1 MRYKG
6 VTKFMAG
13 LLAAAMVV
21 TGIPVATL
29 DTAEAKSKTEK
40 LSYKGYT
47 KVWEDNFDGN
57 SLNMKDWNVET
68 HEPGWVNAE
77 LQEYTESGNIKV
89 SDGKLTIIPKRTK
102 NADGTY
108 SYTSGRI
115 NTQNKHDFKYGI
127 MEARMKFPK
136 GQGYLPAFWMMPT
149 NENLYGQWPKCGEID
164 IAEVMGQDTKKIYG
178 TIHYGEP
185 HAQSQGTEVLK
196 KGNFADDWHTCAV
209 EWEPGSIKWYVDG
222 VLYHE
227 EHSWFTKTPGQGEV
241 TYPAPF
247 DQNFYIIFN
256 LAIGGSWVG
265 YPDKTTDYNS
275 NFQVDYV
282 KVYQKKNYNENVKKP
297 EKKVVLKKAD
307 KKGNFISNAD
317 FSKNEKLDGSANWQF
332 MTAQSGEGSA
342 AIKNK
347 KIEIKTKNAGKE
359 EYSIQL
365 VQPGLPMEKGATY
378 EVSFDAYADKA
389 RTMKVDISGPDMN
402 YMRYFNDTAVN
413 LTTKKKSYKFKF
425 TMNEDTDANSRLE
438 FNMGAQGSTAN
449 VYITNVKVKKIKSAS
464 KAEVN
469 KKTVLADGNLVYN
482 GKFQEGDKRLGYWN
496 IKKKN
501 ASVAVSNK
509 NYNDRKLVVKLTKDS
524 KAADVKVYQT
534 GLAFEANKEYSV
546 SFDASATTARTI
558 KVKVAEKTF
567 NAKLNKETK
576 NYEFIMKTGKK
587 LTDKNVIF
595 YLGGKKGTV
604 CIDNVVVTENSLIKN
619 GSFNAGT
626 TGWTEWHDTSEA
638 DLSFVIDSLSEDNAA
653 DFTIKKTGSEDWK
666 IQLKQENVPLEKDQ
680 YYKLTFKAKS
690 SKTRKMRA
698 IMQGLEDKGWAVYSG
713 ENTVKLTSKY
723 KTYTKVFQMTADSDP
738 KSQISFCLGAVGGK
752 SINTQHRV
760 CIDDVN
766 LEIISEKEAK
776 KYLGEGPKTQDSMIK
791 DGTFVKGMELWSEWH
806 EAAEADAQ
814 YEVVDNAVH
823 FTVNKTGS
831 EDWKIQLKQENI
843 KLEQGHYYKLTFK
856 GKSDL
861 ERKVRATVQG
871 GEARNYSHYTGD
883 YFVTLKK
890 DYQTYEHVFK
900 MNEATDDKTSFQICM
915 GAVGGAINKTHNMY
929 FTEFSLVEISEEE
942 GKKLAKNTSGGGGG
956 VAGGGDSGYTP
967 PAGGPAP
974 EVEPVEPKTSAP
986 SNTELQAEVQDSNL
1000 NVSGSISGNGNV
1012 ATFATSQTAQQT
1024 ATATVAKLADVK
1036 KDSQLVYTFK
1046 GSMNAG
1052 GTSGYSVNRMARIMG
1067 LNRASLM
1074 DARIRSGETE
1084 PKAVVSFELKNGKN
1098 EKIADFTCNGQ
1109 TEFELLPFETDYKLI
1124 AEIGRD
1130 VSDVSGAKVV
1140 CTMKLTKTTIALKNN
1155 TVGLAST
1162 NDLGE
1167 NANMIRDGNFSAD
1180 TGRWVTSVWGKDAS
1194 ANIQLTGKK
1203 AIITVNSIGHEKQ
1216 AGKNDYDIQPSQI
1229 QLKQK
1234 HIGLTKGA
1242 TYQISI
1248 TGSST
1253 VARPI
1258 KIDIMSADF
1267 SKWYGG
1273 GTINLT
1279 STSQI
1284 HQLDE
1289 FTVEQPTSDELVA
1302 IISMGEYY
1310 DDKHVCKNVQPSTIE
1325 LSDFKVTKTAD
1336 VSAQDK
1342 GDISPSGINY
1352 NNTGNIFTH
1361 RISSDGAIILD
1372 VTSTGAVAY
1381 AIQVGNDVSLSAN
1394 AKYEY
1399 SYDIVVD
1406 KDWNVN
1412 SQIQDPSNGYS
1423 TIEGSDKAQALTKNT
1438 WTTVTQSFAS
1448 TAAKNNLKFNIN
1460 LGGGN
1465 LGNQMDP
1472 GEKVKICIR
1481 NIKFVKKE
1489 GQTTSEGDTPTEGTD
1504 EKQSFAVRGFTSVSD
1519 KQWQSYIKNQN
1530 LTGNTCK
1537 VEDGKVIFDIKDAGE
1552 ANYYVQLKQ
1561 TGIDWKDGAKYK
1573 VSFKVVST
1581 ATRGI
1586 EYSFMSALN
1595 DYYDGAKVS
1604 LTKDV
1609 VASVDKEFTATKD
1622 DSNAVF
1628 QISLGKYADH
1638 WDATLKQNIF
1648 VETAPSTITITDFS
1662 LTEVQPEPTPTPDPD
1677 PEPTPV
1683 VNQVGAELITN
1694 GDFSGELSTEG
1705 NFARCNGSGT
1715 LSIEEGK
1722 LKYIVGDS
1730 SISNANDAWREQITQ
1745 KVSVNAGKTYL
1756 LSFRVQGS
1764 KAQDIKF
1771 GIQGSHEEG
1780 LYNGADI
1787 WPTVHIDVQASFDDG
1802 KWTNVRQV
1810 LTMPANITAGE
1821 KNAEVYFNMC
1831 AVGVTGQTIYF
1842 DDISLKEF
1850 SSNPTNANMLKNPTF
1865 EGNSDNGWG
1874 INQQTSLSAT
1884 KSINAGVITFSAVT
1898 ITDTTNEWDL
1908 QLKNAGLLLEKGAS
1922 YKISF
1927 NITSSKARAIKS
1939 GMQSKYYEWYTDNL
1953 QQVEANQKTFVQYS
1967 FTMNDKSTD
1976 VEADFYVS
1984 LGKVDTTQAQDYDLT
1999 LSDFSI
2005 IKESN

>member
-6 VTKFMAG
+6 VTKFIAG

-21 TGIPVATL
+21 TGVPVSTL
-29 DTAEAKSKTEK
+29 NTADAKTKTEK

-57 SLNMKDWNVET
+57 ALNMKDWNVET

-282 KVYQKKNYNENVKKP
+282 KVYQKKNYNDNVKKP

-449 VYITNVKVKKIKSAS
+449 VYITNVKVKKVKSAT
-464 KAEVN
+464 KAEAD

-524 KAADVKVYQT
+524 KVADVKVYQT

-558 KVKVAEKTF
+558 KVKVAGKTF
-567 NAKLNKETK
+567 SAKLNKATK

-587 LTDKNVIF
+587 LSDKSVIF

-698 IMQGLEDKGWAVYSG
+698 IMQGLEDKNWEVYSG

-738 KSQISFCLGAVGGK
+738 KAQISFCLGAVAGK
-752 SINTQHRV
+752 AINTQHRV

-791 DGTFVKGMELWSEWH
+791 DGTFVKGMEMWSEWH

-871 GEARNYSHYTGD
+871 GETRNYSHYTGD

-929 FTEFSLVEISEEE
+929 FTDFSLVEISEEE
-942 GKKLAKNTSGGGGG
+942 GKKLAKNQFAGG
-956 VAGGGDSGYTP
+956 VAGGGYY
-967 PAGGPAP
+967 GG
-974 EVEPVEPKTSAP
+974 
-986 SNTELQAEVQDSNL
+986 
-1000 NVSGSISGNGNV
+1000 SGNGGGAPVTKPASVGQILSNV
-1012 ATFATSQTAQQT
+1012 AMTPD
-1024 ATATVAKLADVK
+1024 L
-1036 KDSQLVYTFK
+1036 
-1046 GSMNAG
+1046 GSTGANVSAG
-1052 GTSGYSVNRMARIMG
+1052 NENG
-1067 LNRASLM
+1067 
-1074 DARIRSGETE
+1074 
-1084 PKAVVSFELKNGKN
+1084 KAVVRVTDTGNAANPGDIKVPVAKITNVKPDRINVITIKASMKTGARTYGLRRARLMSGGGENYVQFAIKIGDAEPVVLKDKNGN
-1098 EKIADFTCNGQ
+1098 
-1109 TEFELLPFETDYKLI
+1109 
-1124 AEIGRD
+1124 
-1130 VSDVSGAKVV
+1130 S
-1140 CTMKLTKTTIALKNN
+1140 
-1155 TVGLAST
+1155 
-1162 NDLGE
+1162 
-1167 NANMIRDGNFSAD
+1167 
-1180 TGRWVTSVWGKDAS
+1180 
-1194 ANIQLTGKK
+1194 NIQLTNSETAYQFIYQGNGSDLVEPQIICFVGKAEADK
-1203 AIITVNSIGHEKQ
+1203 KIEIGSVQADNTIEAADIPNNMLILENADFSNSYSRWEKSIVAPGTGSITYNDKQAIINVTNPGTADWNV
-1216 AGKNDYDIQPSQI
+1216 
-1229 QLKQK
+1229 QLKQM
-1234 HIGLTKGA
+1234 GLPLAEGGNYKVTFTA
-1242 TYQISI
+1242 E
-1248 TGSST
+1248 ST
-1253 VARPI
+1253 VARTMKASVMAVSGENYGWINGADVLLKANEPNTVTFYIRNMKATEGGVNTASASKGIFFSMGRITDAGYMAGDTPASTI
-1258 KIDIMSADF
+1258 KISNLSVTKVETAGEDTQTNPGTKPSGGNGGETEEVGTDEIDANKLLNANFASGVETNWFISKTEGNTVSVNSNQELEFDIKTVGDNAWDDCIAQDKINLVKDHYYMISFDISSTAARSATCALSGENGDP
-1267 SKWYGG
+1267 WYGG
-1273 GTINLT
+1273 T
-1279 STSQI
+1279 
-1284 HQLDE
+1284 
-1289 FTVEQPTSDELVA
+1289 
-1302 IISMGEYY
+1302 
-1310 DDKHVCKNVQPSTIE
+1310 
-1325 LSDFKVTKTAD
+1325 DF
-1336 VSAQDK
+1336 
-1342 GDISPSGINY
+1342 
-1352 NNTGNIFTH
+1352 
-1361 RISSDGAIILD
+1361 
-1372 VTSTGAVAY
+1372 
-1381 AIQVGNDVSLSAN
+1381 
-1394 AKYEY
+1394 
-1399 SYDIVVD
+1399 
-1406 KDWNVN
+1406 
-1412 SQIQDPSNGYS
+1412 
-1423 TIEGSDKAQALTKNT
+1423 ALTAGDKMSVTAYVNMTGKETNKNAT
-1438 WTTVTQSFAS
+1438 
-1448 TAAKNNLKFNIN
+1448 
-1460 LGGGN
+1460 
-1465 LGNQMDP
+1465 
-1472 GEKVKICIR
+1472 
-1481 NIKFVKKE
+1481 
-1489 GQTTSEGDTPTEGTD
+1489 
-1504 EKQSFAVRGFTSVSD
+1504 
-1519 KQWQSYIKNQN
+1519 
-1530 LTGNTCK
+1530 
-1537 VEDGKVIFDIKDAGE
+1537 
-1552 ANYYVQLKQ
+1552 
-1561 TGIDWKDGAKYK
+1561 
-1573 VSFKVVST
+1573 FK
-1581 ATRGI
+1581 
-1586 EYSFMSALN
+1586 
-1595 DYYDGAKVS
+1595 
-1604 LTKDV
+1604 
-1609 VASVDKEFTATKD
+1609 
-1622 DSNAVF
+1622 
-1628 QISLGKYADH
+1628 ISLGKFTTYVESVAVKHDTATSKITISNLVVKRIKSIPGQPETPEQPGEPENPEDNPQNTETNLFRDPTLSGNSWWND
-1638 WDATLKQNIF
+1638 WDVQVNGGSIKENSKNNNNNALNFTVTNIGTGNDNLFVKQNNISLDAGSYDITF
-1648 VETAPSTITITDFS
+1648 DIQCDHNRNIQAVFINTSDNYQWLPGCTGEESLEANTKKTIKMT
-1662 LTEVQPEPTPTPDPD
+1662 LTLD
-1677 PEPTPV
+1677 
-1683 VNQVGAELITN
+1683 
-1694 GDFSGELSTEG
+1694 
-1705 NFARCNGSGT
+1705 GSKTG
-1715 LSIEEGK
+1715 LEFRILLGK
-1722 LKYIVGDS
+1722 LTNPGIE
-1730 SISNANDAWREQITQ
+1730 SNVEHS
-1745 KVSVNAGKTYL
+1745 VSVSNMKM
-1756 LSFRVQGS
+1756 
-1764 KAQDIKF
+1764 IK
-1771 GIQGSHEEG
+1771 
-1780 LYNGADI
+1780 
-1787 WPTVHIDVQASFDDG
+1787 
-1802 KWTNVRQV
+1802 K
-1810 LTMPANITAGE
+1810 
-1821 KNAEVYFNMC
+1821 
-1831 AVGVTGQTIYF
+1831 
-1842 DDISLKEF
+1842 
-1850 SSNPTNANMLKNPTF
+1850 
-1865 EGNSDNGWG
+1865 
-1874 INQQTSLSAT
+1874 
-1884 KSINAGVITFSAVT
+1884 
-1898 ITDTTNEWDL
+1898 
-1908 QLKNAGLLLEKGAS
+1908 
-1922 YKISF
+1922 
-1927 NITSSKARAIKS
+1927 
-1939 GMQSKYYEWYTDNL
+1939 
-1953 QQVEANQKTFVQYS
+1953 
-1967 FTMNDKSTD
+1967 
-1976 VEADFYVS
+1976 
-1984 LGKVDTTQAQDYDLT
+1984 
-1999 LSDFSI
+1999 
-2005 IKESN
+2005 

>member
-57 SLNMKDWNVET
+57 SLNMNDWNVET

-77 LQEYTESGNIKV
+77 LQEYTESGNFKV
-89 SDGKLTIIPKRTK
+89 SNGKLTIIPKRTK

-127 MEARMKFPK
+127 MEAKMKFPK

-196 KGNFADDWHTCAV
+196 KGDFSDEWHTCAV
-209 EWEPGSIKWYVDG
+209 EWEPGSIKWYLDG

-227 EHSWFTKTPGQGEV
+227 ENQWFTKTPGQGEAS
-241 TYPAPF
+241 YPAPF

-265 YPDKTTDYNS
+265 NPDKTTDYNS

-282 KVYQKKNYNENVKKP
+282 KVYQKKNYNDNVKKP

-307 KKGNFISNAD
+307 KKGNFVSNAD

-449 VYITNVKVKKIKSAS
+449 VYITNVKVKKVKSAT
-464 KAEVN
+464 KAEAD

-509 NYNDRKLVVKLTKDS
+509 DYNDRKLVVKLTKDS

-546 SFDASATTARTI
+546 SFAASATTARTI
-558 KVKVAEKTF
+558 KVKVAGKTF
-567 NAKLNKETK
+567 NAKLNKATK

-738 KSQISFCLGAVGGK
+738 KSQISFCLGAVAGK
-752 SINTQHRV
+752 AINTQHRV

-791 DGTFVKGMELWSEWH
+791 DGTFVKGMEMWSEWH

-929 FTEFSLVEISEEE
+929 FTDFSLVEISEEE
-942 GKKLAKNTSGGGGG
+942 GKKLAKNQSTMVVAGPSSSSPNPSGGGNPTP
-956 VAGGGDSGYTP
+956 VKLTTYGDSDLQNGLVS
-967 PAGGPAP
+967 PAGGSVTVTPKNKGNGVVQIAVKNNGASVANNAVIVPVAPASSITP
-974 EVEPVEPKTSAP
+974 NQTSKIK
-986 SNTELQAEVQDSNL
+986 VNL
-1000 NVSGSISGNGNV
+1000 NYINSATIARFSRARLMV
-1012 ATFATSQTAQQT
+1012 AEAAPVVQFA
-1024 ATATVAKLADVK
+1024 V
-1036 KDSQLVYTFK
+1036 KDSSNKYHLLKQVNGTDSVSLNTIAGDVELVCDPLSVEQLTHAKIVCY
-1046 GSMNAG
+1046 AG
-1052 GTSGYSVNRMARIMG
+1052 
-1067 LNRASLM
+1067 
-1074 DARIRSGETE
+1074 
-1084 PKAVVSFELKNGKN
+1084 
-1098 EKIADFTCNGQ
+1098 
-1109 TEFELLPFETDYKLI
+1109 
-1124 AEIGRD
+1124 
-1130 VSDVSGAKVV
+1130 
-1140 CTMKLTKTTIALKNN
+1140 ALKNQS
-1155 TVGLAST
+1155 LY
-1162 NDLGE
+1162 
-1167 NANMIRDGNFSAD
+1167 I
-1180 TGRWVTSVWGKDAS
+1180 
-1194 ANIQLTGKK
+1194 
-1203 AIITVNSIGHEKQ
+1203 NSISKLEY
-1216 AGKNDYDIQPSQI
+1216 KNTFGGLQDWETMINPGGNGTANATKTHTSNGVKFVINNPGSAAHHIQIGRQI
-1229 QLKQK
+1229 S
-1234 HIGLTKGA
+1234 TMDKGA
-1242 TYQISI
+1242 TYEYSFKAKTLEAGKTWSIKSCVQPGEGKKWYDSNTAASVMKHILITNEEKVVSKRFVAGEAETSADAVQFVLALGQDAGENVTPWTSDYGTVTVEVSDIRFVKVSDHALDPKEIKPGEAPTTPSEGAGEEPGTELIGNGSFDTDIAGVTKVCGFGDSNENIQHATEQDGHGGILKIKKTTEAVYNKDGECYETWNDQIKMDAVELASEKTYRLSFDI
-1248 TGSST
+1248 KTTDSECVFEYGIQKKDDGKVKKLQDSTQVISTEWKTIAKEFTMDATLDTAVYFFLGAVTKDSYVYIDNISLKEVASQAGDSPVNLLDEIKAETFWDNWCVYGNLKQEPNNVQVTDNQVVIGVTSCGALAETNLMRLGKEGDKGLNLASDKTYKLSFKVSST
-1253 VARPI
+1253 VARKI
-1258 KIDIMSADF
+1258 KVRIVNASYKGYYNDI
-1267 SKWYGG
+1267 
-1273 GTINLT
+1273 
-1279 STSQI
+1279 
-1284 HQLDE
+1284 
-1289 FTVEQPTSDELVA
+1289 
-1302 IISMGEYY
+1302 
-1310 DDKHVCKNVQPSTIE
+1310 
-1325 LSDFKVTKTAD
+1325 
-1336 VSAQDK
+1336 
-1342 GDISPSGINY
+1342 
-1352 NNTGNIFTH
+1352 
-1361 RISSDGAIILD
+1361 D
-1372 VTSTGAVAY
+1372 VT
-1381 AIQVGNDVSLSAN
+1381 
-1394 AKYEY
+1394 
-1399 SYDIVVD
+1399 
-1406 KDWNVN
+1406 
-1412 SQIQDPSNGYS
+1412 
-1423 TIEGSDKAQALTKNT
+1423 
-1438 WTTVTQSFAS
+1438 
-1448 TAAKNNLKFNIN
+1448 
-1460 LGGGN
+1460 
-1465 LGNQMDP
+1465 
-1472 GEKVKICIR
+1472 
-1481 NIKFVKKE
+1481 
-1489 GQTTSEGDTPTEGTD
+1489 TD
-1504 EKQSFAVRGFTSVSD
+1504 EKEIVLDDIVLGD
-1519 KQWQSYIKNQN
+1519 KASSSMKFHIM
-1530 LTGNTCK
+1530 LGNCGDTDLGEHD
-1537 VEDGKVIFDIKDAGE
+1537 VTIKDL
-1552 ANYYVQLKQ
+1552 VL
-1561 TGIDWKDGAKYK
+1561 
-1573 VSFKVVST
+1573 
-1581 ATRGI
+1581 
-1586 EYSFMSALN
+1586 
-1595 DYYDGAKVS
+1595 
-1604 LTKDV
+1604 
-1609 VASVDKEFTATKD
+1609 
-1622 DSNAVF
+1622 
-1628 QISLGKYADH
+1628 
-1638 WDATLKQNIF
+1638 
-1648 VETAPSTITITDFS
+1648 VE
-1662 LTEVQPEPTPTPDPD
+1662 
-1677 PEPTPV
+1677 
-1683 VNQVGAELITN
+1683 
-1694 GDFSGELSTEG
+1694 
-1705 NFARCNGSGT
+1705 
-1715 LSIEEGK
+1715 K
-1722 LKYIVGDS
+1722 K
-1730 SISNANDAWREQITQ
+1730 
-1745 KVSVNAGKTYL
+1745 
-1756 LSFRVQGS
+1756 
-1764 KAQDIKF
+1764 
-1771 GIQGSHEEG
+1771 
-1780 LYNGADI
+1780 
-1787 WPTVHIDVQASFDDG
+1787 
-1802 KWTNVRQV
+1802 
-1810 LTMPANITAGE
+1810 
-1821 KNAEVYFNMC
+1821 
-1831 AVGVTGQTIYF
+1831 
-1842 DDISLKEF
+1842 
-1850 SSNPTNANMLKNPTF
+1850 
-1865 EGNSDNGWG
+1865 
-1874 INQQTSLSAT
+1874 
-1884 KSINAGVITFSAVT
+1884 
-1898 ITDTTNEWDL
+1898 
-1908 QLKNAGLLLEKGAS
+1908 
-1922 YKISF
+1922 
-1927 NITSSKARAIKS
+1927 
-1939 GMQSKYYEWYTDNL
+1939 
-1953 QQVEANQKTFVQYS
+1953 
-1967 FTMNDKSTD
+1967 
-1976 VEADFYVS
+1976 
-1984 LGKVDTTQAQDYDLT
+1984 
-1999 LSDFSI
+1999 
-2005 IKESN
+2005 

>member
-6 VTKFMAG
+6 VTKFIAG

-21 TGIPVATL
+21 TGVPVSTL
-29 DTAEAKSKTEK
+29 NTADAKTKTEK

-57 SLNMKDWNVET
+57 ALNMKDWNVET

-282 KVYQKKNYNENVKKP
+282 KVYQKKNYNDNVKKP

-365 VQPGLPMEKGATY
+365 VQPGLPIEKGATY

-501 ASVAVSNK
+501 ASVSVSNK
-509 NYNDRKLVVKLTKDS
+509 DYNDRKLVVKLTKDS

-558 KVKVAEKTF
+558 KVKVAGKTF
-567 NAKLNKETK
+567 SAKLNSKTK
-576 NYEFIMKTGKK
+576 SYEFIMKTGKK
-587 LTDKNVIF
+587 LSDKNVVF

-604 CIDNVVVTENSLIKN
+604 YLDNVVVTENSLIKN

-690 SKTRKMRA
+690 SKTREMRA
-698 IMQGLEDKGWAVYSG
+698 IMQGLEDKNWEVYSG

-738 KSQISFCLGAVGGK
+738 KSQISFCLGAVAGK
-752 SINTQHRV
+752 AINTQHRV

-766 LEIISEKEAK
+766 LEVISEKEAK
-776 KYLGEGPKTQDSMIK
+776 KYLGNVSAQDSLIK
-791 DGTFVKGMELWSEWH
+791 NGNFAKGTDSWSEWH
-806 EAAEADAQ
+806 ETAEADAQ
-814 YEVVDNAVH
+814 YKIANGEVH
-823 FTVNKTGS
+823 FTVNKTGL
-831 EDWKIQLKQENI
+831 EDWKIQFKQENI
-843 KLEQGHYYKLTFK
+843 KLEEGHYYKLTFK

-861 ERKVRATVQG
+861 ERKIRATVQG

-915 GAVGGAINKTHNMY
+915 GAVGGAINQTHNMY
-929 FTEFSLVEISEEE
+929 FKDFSLVEISEAE

-956 VAGGGDSGYTP
+956 VAGGGDPGNTP

-986 SNTELQAEVQDSNL
+986 NNTELQTELQAS
-1000 NVSGSISGNGNV
+1000 NVSGSIIGNV

-1046 GSMNAG
+1046 GGMTSG
-1052 GTSGYSVNRMARIMG
+1052 DTSGYSVNRMARIMG

-1084 PKAVVSFELKNGKN
+1084 PKAVVSFQLKNGKN

-1109 TEFELLPFETDYKLI
+1109 KEFELLPFETDYKLI
-1124 AEIGRD
+1124 AEIRRE
-1130 VSDVSGAKVV
+1130 VPDVSGAKVV

-1162 NDLGE
+1162 NDLGV
-1167 NANMIRDGNFSAD
+1167 NANMIRDGNFNKD
-1180 TGRWVTSVWGKDAS
+1180 TGRWVTSVWGKGAS
-1194 ANIQLTGKK
+1194 ANIQLTGEK

-1279 STSQI
+1279 STSQT
-1284 HQLDE
+1284 HQLE
-1289 FTVEQPTSDELVA
+1289 AFTVDQPTSDELVA

-1310 DDKHVCKNVQPSTIE
+1310 NDEHVCQNVQPSTIE

-1342 GDISPSGINY
+1342 GDISPSGVNCNKI
-1352 NNTGNIFTH
+1352 GNIFTN
-1361 RISSDGAIILD
+1361 RVSSDGAIILD

-1406 KDWNVN
+1406 KDWKVN

-1423 TIEGSDKAQALTKNT
+1423 TIEGSYKEQALTKNT

-1460 LGGGN
+1460 LGGGD
-1465 LGNQMDP
+1465 LGNQMAP

-1504 EKQSFAVRGFTSVSD
+1504 ENQSFAVSGFTSVSD

-1552 ANYYVQLKQ
+1552 ENYYVQLKQ
-1561 TGIDWKDGAKYK
+1561 TGIDWKNGTKYK
-1573 VSFKVVST
+1573 VSFNVVST

-1586 EYSFMSALN
+1586 EYSFMSASN

-1609 VASVDKEFTATKD
+1609 VAPVDQEFTAKAN

-1638 WDATLKQNIF
+1638 WDDTLKQNIF

-1683 VNQVGAELITN
+1683 VKVNQVGAELLTGGTFDTN
-1694 GDFSGELSTEG
+1694 DKGSFWFNGATESYVDKAIELTVSKDFDG
-1705 NFARCNGSGT
+1705 GT
-1715 LSIEEGK
+1715 DAFYNSQLGYALNDT
-1722 LKYIVGDS
+1722 LKH
-1730 SISNANDAWREQITQ
+1730 
-1745 KVSVNAGKTYL
+1745 GKTYL
-1756 LSFRVQGS
+1756 MAFRIKADESGNGQTVKYGVQHDGGS
-1764 KAQDIKF
+1764 YEQYAET
-1771 GIQGSHEEG
+1771 GEC
-1780 LYNGADI
+1780 
-1787 WPTVHIDVQASFDDG
+1787 TVTKSWQNIRTV
-1802 KWTNVRQV
+1802 V
-1810 LTMPANITAGE
+1810 TMPADFVDTTPC
-1821 KNAEVYFNMC
+1821 VLYFNL
-1831 AVGVTGQTIYF
+1831 AKESGTGQKIYF

-1850 SSNPTNANMLKNPTF
+1850 SSNPTDVNMLKNPTF
-1865 EGNSDNGWG
+1865 DGNQTTGWT
-1874 INQQTSLSAT
+1874 INRVDVCNSEPT
-1884 KSINAGVITFSAVT
+1884 INAGVITFSGVT
-1898 ITDTTNEWDL
+1898 IPSGQNDGDGWKL
-1908 QLKNAGLLLEKGAS
+1908 QLKNEGMLLEKGS
-1922 YKISF
+1922 KYKISF
-1927 NITSSKARAIKS
+1927 YITSSKARSMKMAV
-1939 GMQSKYYEWYTDNL
+1939 MSKYYEWYGGADISLNANERKL
-1953 QQVEANQKTFVQYS
+1953 VEATVDM
-1967 FTMNDKSTD
+1967 TEKSTD
-1976 VEADFYVS
+1976 VEAEFAIT
-1984 LGKVDTTQAQDYDLT
+1984 LGYMNGAVESHDLT
-1999 LSDFSI
+1999 LSDFSLVKI
-2005 IKESN
+2005 AE

>member
-6 VTKFMAG
+6 VTKFIAG

-21 TGIPVATL
+21 TGVPVSTL
-29 DTAEAKSKTEK
+29 NTADAKTKTEK

-227 EHSWFTKTPGQGEV
+227 ENQWFTKTPGQGEV

-449 VYITNVKVKKIKSAS
+449 VYITNVKVKKVKSAT
-464 KAEVN
+464 KAEAD

-509 NYNDRKLVVKLTKDS
+509 DYNDRKLVVKLTKDS

-546 SFDASATTARTI
+546 SFAASATTARTI
-558 KVKVAEKTF
+558 KVKVAGKTF
-567 NAKLNKETK
+567 NAKLNKATK

-738 KSQISFCLGAVGGK
+738 KSQISFCLGAVAGK
-752 SINTQHRV
+752 AINTQHRV

-791 DGTFVKGMELWSEWH
+791 DGTFVKGMEMWSEWH

-871 GEARNYSHYTGD
+871 GESRNYSHYTGD

-929 FTEFSLVEISEEE
+929 FTDFSLVEISEEE
-942 GKKLAKNTSGGGGG
+942 GKKLAKNQFAGG
-956 VAGGGDSGYTP
+956 VAGGGDPSGNPPTNPEKPQKPASTTSDIADPKSDPSYAVAGNATVEVKAVSTYKKINVP
-967 PAGGPAP
+967 NKGTAVNAEDIKIPVAQVSNVKPDQINKITLNAGKDGMVYGLRRSRILSLEDTVKVQFAIQFGNNEPVLLTDENRNTDVNLTAAKSEVVLYYQDSTNATVGNPKILCYAGALPAGTPILVDVVKVENIKP
-974 EVEPVEPKTSAP
+974 ENAAEIPVGSEILE
-986 SNTELQAEVQDSNL
+986 NTQNINSQYTKWNVDSIF
-1000 NVSGSISGNGNV
+1000 SGSGNG
-1012 ATFATSQTAQQT
+1012 TPSFAGDT
-1024 ATATVAKLADVK
+1024 ATINIT
-1036 KDSQLVYTFK
+1036 
-1046 GSMNAG
+1046 N
-1052 GTSGYSVNRMARIMG
+1052 
-1067 LNRASLM
+1067 
-1074 DARIRSGETE
+1074 
-1084 PKAVVSFELKNGKN
+1084 
-1098 EKIADFTCNGQ
+1098 
-1109 TEFELLPFETDYKLI
+1109 
-1124 AEIGRD
+1124 
-1130 VSDVSGAKVV
+1130 
-1140 CTMKLTKTTIALKNN
+1140 
-1155 TVGLAST
+1155 VG
-1162 NDLGE
+1162 
-1167 NANMIRDGNFSAD
+1167 SAD
-1180 TGRWVTSVWGKDAS
+1180 
-1194 ANIQLTGKK
+1194 
-1203 AIITVNSIGHEKQ
+1203 
-1216 AGKNDYDIQPSQI
+1216 
-1229 QLKQK
+1229 
-1234 HIGLTKGA
+1234 
-1242 TYQISI
+1242 
-1248 TGSST
+1248 
-1253 VARPI
+1253 
-1258 KIDIMSADF
+1258 
-1267 SKWYGG
+1267 
-1273 GTINLT
+1273 
-1279 STSQI
+1279 
-1284 HQLDE
+1284 
-1289 FTVEQPTSDELVA
+1289 
-1302 IISMGEYY
+1302 
-1310 DDKHVCKNVQPSTIE
+1310 
-1325 LSDFKVTKTAD
+1325 
-1336 VSAQDK
+1336 
-1342 GDISPSGINY
+1342 
-1352 NNTGNIFTH
+1352 
-1361 RISSDGAIILD
+1361 
-1372 VTSTGAVAY
+1372 
-1381 AIQVGNDVSLSAN
+1381 
-1394 AKYEY
+1394 
-1399 SYDIVVD
+1399 
-1406 KDWNVN
+1406 WN
-1412 SQIQDPSNGYS
+1412 
-1423 TIEGSDKAQALTKNT
+1423 
-1438 WTTVTQSFAS
+1438 
-1448 TAAKNNLKFNIN
+1448 
-1460 LGGGN
+1460 
-1465 LGNQMDP
+1465 
-1472 GEKVKICIR
+1472 
-1481 NIKFVKKE
+1481 
-1489 GQTTSEGDTPTEGTD
+1489 
-1504 EKQSFAVRGFTSVSD
+1504 
-1519 KQWQSYIKNQN
+1519 
-1530 LTGNTCK
+1530 
-1537 VEDGKVIFDIKDAGE
+1537 
-1552 ANYYVQLKQ
+1552 VQLKQ
-1561 TGIDWKDGAKYK
+1561 TGLPMVVGKYYKITYTIESSEARKVDTNLMAVQNIDGADRYGWIIGKKMYLAKDKPATVTLYVKEGLKPTYEAEGKTVTTKKANIGLFFSLGQFGETAASTVKISK
-1573 VSFKVVST
+1573 VSIKLIDANEVGENSST
-1581 ATRGI
+1581 GDI
-1586 EYSFMSALN
+1586 EEPSKEETKEPETSFAIGSDL
-1595 DYYDGAKVS
+1595 
-1604 LTKDV
+1604 LKD
-1609 VASVDKEFTATKD
+1609 T
-1622 DSNAVF
+1622 
-1628 QISLGKYADH
+1628 QISKS
-1638 WDATLKQNIF
+1638 KIF
-1648 VETAPSTITITDFS
+1648 NKDTTAAGTVEQIENGVKITITDPSTKGDWAIQLKHAGLALKKGKKYKYSFTIQTNNQDWNYKS
-1662 LTEVQPEPTPTPDPD
+1662 LLQPGDAKYDDPGTVGQKEGTATTTAVPVEVEVTPNRDVTSDFTISLGNGDPTKYNISNSLKDGTTSVDVMITNLKMVEIENSNPETPEQPGEPEN
-1677 PEPTPV
+1677 PEENSPNANP
-1683 VNQVGAELITN
+1683 LIT
-1694 GDFSGELSTEG
+1694 L
-1705 NFARCNGSGT
+1705 GSGLLANT
-1715 LSIEEGK
+1715 SCKVFNEGGTATGSAVQIDNGVK
-1722 LKYIVGDS
+1722 ITIKDPGTDEWHIQ
-1730 SISNANDAWREQITQ
+1730 IS
-1745 KVSVNAGKTYL
+1745 KS
-1756 LSFRVQGS
+1756 
-1764 KAQDIKF
+1764 
-1771 GIQGSHEEG
+1771 G
-1780 LYNGADI
+1780 LN
-1787 WPTVHIDVQASFDDG
+1787 
-1802 KWTNVRQV
+1802 
-1810 LTMPANITAGE
+1810 LE
-1821 KNAEVYFNMC
+1821 KNAQYKYSYTVQTDKQTWKVKSALDGEETFAGTTREEKEV
-1831 AVGVTGQTIYF
+1831 TTSTQTVSKTFTATEYSNKRF
-1842 DDISLKEF
+1842 SISLG
-1850 SSNPTNANMLKNPTF
+1850 NGQWLKNDLVDSN
-1865 EGNSDNGWG
+1865 ES
-1874 INQQTSLSAT
+1874 
-1884 KSINAGVITFSAVT
+1884 VT
-1898 ITDTTNEWDL
+1898 ITIKDLNMEKVYASNAVAMSGNPSNLLYDSQHKPNGVTLGAIGAGYDASFAENCMTIQINQGVCTGNVWDQYLVMYGMKYEAGKKYRLTARVTSSINRTIKAEL
-1908 QLKNAGLLLEKGAS
+1908 QDVKTGE
-1922 YKISF
+1922 YETY
-1927 NITSSKARAIKS
+1927 ITSDDIELIAGQEKEIDYTFEIQEGTQLTTDESYSATFQFKLGAKDSGTKYADAHTIKFS
-1939 GMQSKYYEWYTDNL
+1939 HICL
-1953 QQVEANQKTFVQYS
+1953 VQ
-1967 FTMNDKSTD
+1967 
-1976 VEADFYVS
+1976 
-1984 LGKVDTTQAQDYDLT
+1984 L
-1999 LSDFSI
+1999 
-2005 IKESN
+2005 

>member
-21 TGIPVATL
+21 TGIPAATL

-282 KVYQKKNYNENVKKP
+282 KVYQKKNYNDNVKKP

-509 NYNDRKLVVKLTKDS
+509 DYNDRKLVVKLTKDS

-558 KVKVAEKTF
+558 KVKVAGQTF
-567 NAKLNKETK
+567 NAKLNKATK

-738 KSQISFCLGAVGGK
+738 KSQISFCLGAVAGK
-752 SINTQHRV
+752 AINTQHRV

-871 GEARNYSHYTGD
+871 GESRNYSHYTGD

-929 FTEFSLVEISEEE
+929 FTDFSLVEISEEE
-942 GKKLAKNTSGGGGG
+942 GKKLAKNQFAGG
-956 VAGGGDSGYTP
+956 VAGGGYSGYTP
-967 PAGGPAP
+967 PSAPPVINKLEKLSDTDMQDAAKGYSATAGVGNVTVSKVPSTGESQIVMETAGTDATHLKIPIVKATGVTAGQYQKITTTVRYSDASVSSFRRVRSAGEP
-974 EVEPVEPKTSAP
+974 ETYKVKFAWHLSDGSEIILKDAEGNEDVTVTKADKGVAVELFSNPLSSTQLDGATLLCYAGTMGSGKHLLIGEVKSQEYKYTNLLGSFTKNWSNGWGAGYNTADIPNEGLQEPKPSGDGVEFNFSNASDQDWKIQITKKPLSFTKGAKYAYSYTVKTSEPWGLKTSVQKSDYSELTQGVTEEVKTEANKSIVVRKEFIASVTTETAIFGINLGAGVQGNP
-986 SNTELQAEVQDSNL
+986 SGDLGKTVKVQINNLQLV
-1000 NVSGSISGNGNV
+1000 
-1012 ATFATSQTAQQT
+1012 
-1024 ATATVAKLADVK
+1024 KLADPTQEENQEQSDTVII
-1036 KDSQLVYTFK
+1036 
-1046 GSMNAG
+1046 GS
-1052 GTSGYSVNRMARIMG
+1052 
-1067 LNRASLM
+1067 
-1074 DARIRSGETE
+1074 
-1084 PKAVVSFELKNGKN
+1084 
-1098 EKIADFTCNGQ
+1098 
-1109 TEFELLPFETDYKLI
+1109 ELLSDTE
-1124 AEIGRD
+1124 
-1130 VSDVSGAKVV
+1130 VSDAV
-1140 CTMKLTKTTIALKNN
+1140 
-1155 TVGLAST
+1155 
-1162 NDLGE
+1162 
-1167 NANMIRDGNFSAD
+1167 F
-1180 TGRWVTSVWGKDAS
+1180 
-1194 ANIQLTGKK
+1194 
-1203 AIITVNSIGHEKQ
+1203 
-1216 AGKNDYDIQPSQI
+1216 
-1229 QLKQK
+1229 
-1234 HIGLTKGA
+1234 KGA
-1242 TYQISI
+1242 TGLVKDKTNGEVEIQIKNAGDQKGSI
-1248 TGSST
+1248 EI
-1253 VARPI
+1253 A
-1258 KIDIMSADF
+1258 K
-1267 SKWYGG
+1267 
-1273 GTINLT
+1273 
-1279 STSQI
+1279 
-1284 HQLDE
+1284 E
-1289 FTVEQPTSDELVA
+1289 
-1302 IISMGEYY
+1302 
-1310 DDKHVCKNVQPSTIE
+1310 
-1325 LSDFKVTKTAD
+1325 
-1336 VSAQDK
+1336 
-1342 GDISPSGINY
+1342 GI
-1352 NNTGNIFTH
+1352 
-1361 RISSDGAIILD
+1361 RLD
-1372 VTSTGAVAY
+1372 V
-1381 AIQVGNDVSLSAN
+1381 
-1394 AKYEY
+1394 
-1399 SYDIVVD
+1399 
-1406 KDWNVN
+1406 
-1412 SQIQDPSNGYS
+1412 
-1423 TIEGSDKAQALTKNT
+1423 
-1438 WTTVTQSFAS
+1438 
-1448 TAAKNNLKFNIN
+1448 
-1460 LGGGN
+1460 
-1465 LGNQMDP
+1465 
-1472 GEKVKICIR
+1472 
-1481 NIKFVKKE
+1481 
-1489 GQTTSEGDTPTEGTD
+1489 
-1504 EKQSFAVRGFTSVSD
+1504 
-1519 KQWQSYIKNQN
+1519 
-1530 LTGNTCK
+1530 
-1537 VEDGKVIFDIKDAGE
+1537 
-1552 ANYYVQLKQ
+1552 
-1561 TGIDWKDGAKYK
+1561 GAKYK
-1573 VSFKVVST
+1573 WSFEIKTTAQWGVSASMLELQKPWNGYGAVWDQAITPGAFYTIESEEFTCGYENAKFYMLIGKYDFNAGETTTLNIKNLKLLQTQPAPAGGNTETNLFKNPEFAATGNGLWETWNSFGCGSLERIEKKQIITNEYGFGYPDNGKTIYVYHADLAQIGSGKTDVMLQQSGITLEPGTYKVSFEILST
-1581 ATRGI
+1581 AVRPIQFHLGDACSEVYDINQASVIDDESHWITCEKADITFAEGLNNGVFEI
-1586 EYSFMSALN
+1586 YLGKFSEDSELSAHSIRIRNIRLV
-1595 DYYDGAKVS
+1595 KVS
-1604 LTKDV
+1604 
-1609 VASVDKEFTATKD
+1609 
-1622 DSNAVF
+1622 
-1628 QISLGKYADH
+1628 
-1638 WDATLKQNIF
+1638 
-1648 VETAPSTITITDFS
+1648 
-1662 LTEVQPEPTPTPDPD
+1662 
-1677 PEPTPV
+1677 
-1683 VNQVGAELITN
+1683 
-1694 GDFSGELSTEG
+1694 
-1705 NFARCNGSGT
+1705 
-1715 LSIEEGK
+1715 
-1722 LKYIVGDS
+1722 
-1730 SISNANDAWREQITQ
+1730 
-1745 KVSVNAGKTYL
+1745 
-1756 LSFRVQGS
+1756 
-1764 KAQDIKF
+1764 
-1771 GIQGSHEEG
+1771 
-1780 LYNGADI
+1780 
-1787 WPTVHIDVQASFDDG
+1787 
-1802 KWTNVRQV
+1802 
-1810 LTMPANITAGE
+1810 
-1821 KNAEVYFNMC
+1821 
-1831 AVGVTGQTIYF
+1831 
-1842 DDISLKEF
+1842 
-1850 SSNPTNANMLKNPTF
+1850 
-1865 EGNSDNGWG
+1865 
-1874 INQQTSLSAT
+1874 
-1884 KSINAGVITFSAVT
+1884 
-1898 ITDTTNEWDL
+1898 
-1908 QLKNAGLLLEKGAS
+1908 
-1922 YKISF
+1922 
-1927 NITSSKARAIKS
+1927 
-1939 GMQSKYYEWYTDNL
+1939 
-1953 QQVEANQKTFVQYS
+1953 
-1967 FTMNDKSTD
+1967 
-1976 VEADFYVS
+1976 
-1984 LGKVDTTQAQDYDLT
+1984 
-1999 LSDFSI
+1999 
-2005 IKESN
+2005 

>member
-282 KVYQKKNYNENVKKP
+282 KVYQKKNYNDNVKKP

-449 VYITNVKVKKIKSAS
+449 VYITNVKVKKVKSAT
-464 KAEVN
+464 KAEAN

-496 IKKKN
+496 VKKKN
-501 ASVAVSNK
+501 ATVAVSNK
-509 NYNDRKLVVKLTKDS
+509 DYNDRKLVVKLTKNS
-524 KAADVKVYQT
+524 KASDVKVYQT

-546 SFDASATTARTI
+546 SFDANASDARSI
-558 KVKVAEKTF
+558 NVRVAGKTF
-567 NAKLNKETK
+567 TAKLNKATK

-587 LTDKNVIF
+587 LSDKSVIF
-595 YLGGKKGTV
+595 SLGGKKGTV

-690 SKTRKMRA
+690 SKTREMRA

-766 LEIISEKEAK
+766 LEIISEEEAK
-776 KYLGEGPKTQDSMIK
+776 KYIKKDDSAASEEVAGSLIANGSFN
-791 DGTFVKGMELWSEWH
+791 DGSTGWTEWH
-806 EAAEADAQ
+806 DTNAADAS
-814 YEVVDNAVH
+814 
-823 FTVNKTGS
+823 FTVTDKAADMTINKTGT
-831 EDWKIQLKQENI
+831 EDWHVQLKQDGI
-843 KLEQGHYYKLTFK
+843 TLTK
-856 GKSDL
+856 GKLYRLKFNAKSTK
-861 ERKVRATVQG
+861 ERKIRAIMQG
-871 GEARNYSHYTGD
+871 GESKNYEVYSGENI
-883 YFVTLKK
+883 VTVTDKYK
-890 DYQTYEHVFK
+890 TYSKVFEMTSPTDTQVSFGVNFGKVDGKVIDETHHVYI
-900 MNEATDDKTSFQICM
+900 DD
-915 GAVGGAINKTHNMY
+915 V
-929 FTEFSLVEISEEE
+929 SLVELTDEEAKAYKEKHATNETSWTPPITVTPGPSPSPTSVVSKLTPTQMDGATKTTNGASVSHAPTSTGKIQTKISNNGSGAPADIKDPLINSSSITSGTVNQIDIPIAWAPGTGVMSLRRGRLMSGTTYSVNFAWINDAGDVLEALADADGNETFNIGQTE
-942 GKKLAKNTSGGGGG
+942 TTVSLISSAHDANFNGKLACFIGG
-956 VAGGGDSGYTP
+956 VAANNSVVYGDIKATKMTNLVGPFAGNWQQSGNVQWGINGGSDIDTYGNGGVEFKISNAGTYQWDVQLMIKNLSLQTGATYKYSYTIQADQAWKIDSKAQSENEGANPVGEMDKALEAGQTYTISKDFVAKSDTNMFAIQMGAGTHGSAGENSSGALSPAVKMQVSNLQIVKLKDAPKNTITSATVNIVDSAEGNKLTDVTANGEKFTSPASGY
-967 PAGGPAP
+967 
-974 EVEPVEPKTSAP
+974 
-986 SNTELQAEVQDSNL
+986 
-1000 NVSGSISGNGNV
+1000 
-1012 ATFATSQTAQQT
+1012 
-1024 ATATVAKLADVK
+1024 VK
-1036 KDSQLVYTFK
+1036 KVEDGKAEITITHVGSKNADIEIAQEGIQLEKGAKYKFSFVVTAEQAFSIGRCIMICDGNAGDGNYQPY
-1046 GSMNAG
+1046 GSMGWTKEIQAG
-1052 GTSGYSVNRMARIMG
+1052 TQTVEETFVANYEGAKCLIQLGQAPVGKVTLSNVR
-1067 LNRASLM
+1067 LELLEHASAEP
-1074 DARIRSGETE
+1074 DPGET
-1084 PKAVVSFELKNGKN
+1084 PTNLFSNPNFENNEVNGW
-1098 EKIADFTCNGQ
+1098 
-1109 TEFELLPFETDYKLI
+1109 ETIHTDQ
-1124 AEIGRD
+1124 EGVD
-1130 VSDVSGAKVV
+1130 GSVV
-1140 CTMKLTKTTIALKNN
+1140 CENGVIKT
-1155 TVGLAST
+1155 
-1162 NDLGE
+1162 
-1167 NANMIRDGNFSAD
+1167 
-1180 TGRWVTSVWGKDAS
+1180 
-1194 ANIQLTGKK
+1194 
-1203 AIITVNSIGHEKQ
+1203 TVNSIGTAEWMVRLAQ
-1216 AGKNDYDIQPSQI
+1216 S
-1229 QLKQK
+1229 
-1234 HIGLTKGA
+1234 GLTLQNGK
-1242 TYQISI
+1242 TY
-1248 TGSST
+1248 
-1253 VARPI
+1253 
-1258 KIDIMSADF
+1258 K
-1267 SKWYGG
+1267 
-1273 GTINLT
+1273 
-1279 STSQI
+1279 
-1284 HQLDE
+1284 
-1289 FTVEQPTSDELVA
+1289 
-1302 IISMGEYY
+1302 
-1310 DDKHVCKNVQPSTIE
+1310 
-1325 LSDFKVTKTAD
+1325 LS
-1336 VSAQDK
+1336 
-1342 GDISPSGINY
+1342 
-1352 NNTGNIFTH
+1352 
-1361 RISSDGAIILD
+1361 
-1372 VTSTGAVAY
+1372 
-1381 AIQVGNDVSLSAN
+1381 
-1394 AKYEY
+1394 
-1399 SYDIVVD
+1399 
-1406 KDWNVN
+1406 
-1412 SQIQDPSNGYS
+1412 
-1423 TIEGSDKAQALTKNT
+1423 
-1438 WTTVTQSFAS
+1438 
-1448 TAAKNNLKFNIN
+1448 FNIN
-1460 LGGGN
+1460 
-1465 LGNQMDP
+1465 
-1472 GEKVKICIR
+1472 V
-1481 NIKFVKKE
+1481 
-1489 GQTTSEGDTPTEGTD
+1489 TSEASRTIKYGFGDP
-1504 EKQSFAVRGFTSVSD
+1504 
-1519 KQWQSYIKNQN
+1519 
-1530 LTGNTCK
+1530 
-1537 VEDGKVIFDIKDAGE
+1537 
-1552 ANYYVQLKQ
+1552 
-1561 TGIDWKDGAKYK
+1561 
-1573 VSFKVVST
+1573 
-1581 ATRGI
+1581 
-1586 EYSFMSALN
+1586 
-1595 DYYDGAKVS
+1595 
-1604 LTKDV
+1604 
-1609 VASVDKEFTATKD
+1609 
-1622 DSNAVF
+1622 
-1628 QISLGKYADH
+1628 
-1638 WDATLKQNIF
+1638 
-1648 VETAPSTITITDFS
+1648 
-1662 LTEVQPEPTPTPDPD
+1662 
-1677 PEPTPV
+1677 
-1683 VNQVGAELITN
+1683 
-1694 GDFSGELSTEG
+1694 
-1705 NFARCNGSGT
+1705 
-1715 LSIEEGK
+1715 
-1722 LKYIVGDS
+1722 
-1730 SISNANDAWREQITQ
+1730 
-1745 KVSVNAGKTYL
+1745 
-1756 LSFRVQGS
+1756 
-1764 KAQDIKF
+1764 
-1771 GIQGSHEEG
+1771 
-1780 LYNGADI
+1780 
-1787 WPTVHIDVQASFDDG
+1787 
-1802 KWTNVRQV
+1802 
-1810 LTMPANITAGE
+1810 
-1821 KNAEVYFNMC
+1821 
-1831 AVGVTGQTIYF
+1831 
-1842 DDISLKEF
+1842 
-1850 SSNPTNANMLKNPTF
+1850 
-1865 EGNSDNGWG
+1865 GNSD
-1874 INQQTSLSAT
+1874 
-1884 KSINAGVITFSAVT
+1884 KYYAGESKEITN
-1898 ITDTTNEWDL
+1898 DE
-1908 QLKNAGLLLEKGAS
+1908 S
-1922 YKISF
+1922 YHNVEYTF
-1927 NITSSKARAIKS
+1927 TVREATSSTIMFYINFGQIDIYGAGGLESQIKPDKAAVISIK
-1939 GMQSKYYEWYTDNL
+1939 DL
-1953 QQVEANQKTFVQYS
+1953 
-1967 FTMNDKSTD
+1967 
-1976 VEADFYVS
+1976 S
-1984 LGKVDTTQAQDYDLT
+1984 LIMT
-1999 LSDFSI
+1999 
-2005 IKESN
+2005 N